1 MNTIYRRNDVQRNA
15 PQRRESAFT
24 LVEIMIVVS
33 IIGLLA
39 VVGIPSFVKARK
51 QAQGRRIMNDIRQMD
66 AAINH
71 WAMDYFKK
79 DGDTIDTTTVATY
92 LKPMSWD
99 NNDVLGNAWV
109 LGTVGTN
116 QIAVAAATKT
126 ALASVG
132 VDWGAY

>member
-1 MNTIYRRNDVQRNA
+1 
-15 PQRRESAFT
+15 
-24 LVEIMIVVS
+24 MIVVS